1 MHKTYTRL
9 AGAAIAAGIGLG
21 TAGLAPLATAEPTP
35 HAQTDRHLSDA
46 QKRAFDDTVKK
57 INDQVRGSLGASISD
72 ARVEHKDGKDVLSWD
87 VDTHK
92 LRDILNMS
100 DDNAVLA
107 TALPD
112 GVDASSLRTGI
123 DTVTLSDLAHG
134 SSAEG
139 KAVIAN
145 LPSADQL
152 SDPKVRDALNDAISK
167 AADSGL
173 WPEIKPLVDKAG
185 GADKFADQLL
195 SARGISA
202 NDISSLSRS
211 VGGDKAAPSVFI
223 PFDKSTDKVT
233 LSADITDGSFGDNTR
248 DKVAKA
254 STPLAFTVGDVTLLD
269 GKIDPNL
276 VNHVP
281 ADIRATQ
288 IGNTTLGQVL
298 KDVIASINDV
308 LGDIRDNVGDRIDDG
323 DGNLGDRIDDR
334 LDNIGDGDSIIPTE
348 GNSGSED
355 AEAILDRIREI
366 LNPENKPTPPTTE
379 SETETSTTESKKPD
393 ESESDD
399 DKETDKPAEPT
410 DKKDEDKKP
419 TKDEAREALEVLER
433 YVNET
438 DGKDKP
444 ADSTD
449 KTTESGHPSEK
460 ETESASATSSAE
472 PTESSTESSSAKSSE
487 SESTSPSKKPG
498 IMDSIFGGGDSEG
511 GSSNDSSNEPVDQP
525 AGDTGVVS
533 PAVNEAPADNAD
545 TQSGGSAPAGGEE
558 KSAPR
563 DRSQDSVFADRQG
576 SSADDSAPQEENEDY
591 NTAAEGSMPV
601 TGASS
606 ATKWMLGGAVALIL
620 GGLGAIIA
628 LRRKEVQ

>member
-57 INDQVRGSLGASISD
+57 INDQVRGALGASISD

-92 LRDILNMS
+92 LCDILHMN
-100 DDNAVLA
+100 DDKAVLA
-107 TALPD
+107 TTLPD

-123 DTVTLSDLAHG
+123 DTVTLSDLARG
-134 SSAEG
+134 DSAEG
-139 KAVIAN
+139 KAVVAD

-152 SDPKVRDALNDAISK
+152 ADPKVRDAFIDAISK

-173 WPEIKPLVDKAG
+173 WPEIKPLVDKVG
-185 GADKFADQLL
+185 GADKFVDQLL
-195 SARGISA
+195 SARGVSA

-211 VGGDKAAPSVFI
+211 VGGDKIAPSVFI

-308 LGDIRDNVGDRIDDG
+308 LGDIRDNVGD
-323 DGNLGDRIDDR
+323 
-334 LDNIGDGDSIIPTE
+334 NIGDGDSLIPTE
-348 GNSGSED
+348 GNSSED

-366 LNPENKPTPPTTE
+366 LNPENKPTSSTTE
-379 SETETSTTESKKPD
+379 SETETSTTESKKP
-393 ESESDD
+393 SESDD
-399 DKETDKPAEPT
+399 KDDTKPQEPT

-419 TKDEAREALEVLER
+419 TKDEAREALAVLER

-438 DGKDKP
+438 EGADKP

-449 KTTESGHPSEK
+449 KTIESTKPSESEK
-460 ETESASATSSAE
+460 ETESASATSSSK
-472 PTESSTESSSAKSSE
+472 PTE

-511 GSSNDSSNEPVDQP
+511 GSSNGSSNESVGEP

-533 PAVNEAPADNAD
+533 PAVNEAPADDAA
-545 TQSGGSAPAGGEE
+545 QSGGSTPAGGKE

-576 SSADDSAPQEENEDY
+576 GGADPSAPQPENKDY
-591 NTAAEGSMPV
+591 NAAAEGSMPV

-606 ATKWMLGGAVALIL
+606 ATKWMLGGAAVLIA

-628 LRRKEVQ
+628 LRRKEA

>member
-35 HAQTDRHLSDA
+35 HAQTDRHLNDA

-72 ARVEHKDGKDVLSWD
+72 ARVDHKDGKDVLSWD

-92 LRDILNMS
+92 LRDILHMS

-112 GVDASSLRTGI
+112 GVDASTLRTGI

-139 KAVIAN
+139 KAVIAD

-202 NDISSLSRS
+202 DDISSLSRS

-308 LGDIRDNVGDRIDDG
+308 LGDIRDNVGD
-323 DGNLGDRIDDR
+323 
-334 LDNIGDGDSIIPTE
+334 NIGDGDSLIPTE
-348 GNSGSED
+348 GNSSED

-366 LNPENKPTPPTTE
+366 LNPENKPTSSTTE
-379 SETETSTTESKKPD
+379 SEIETSTTESKKPS

-399 DKETDKPAEPT
+399 KDDTKPAEPT

-419 TKDEAREALEVLER
+419 TKDDAREALEVLER

-438 DGKDKP
+438 EGADKP

-449 KTTESGHPSEK
+449 KTTESTKPSESEK
-460 ETESASATSSAE
+460 ETESASATSSSK
-472 PTESSTESSSAKSSE
+472 PTE

-498 IMDSIFGGGDSEG
+498 IMDSIFGGGGSEG
-511 GSSNDSSNEPVDQP
+511 GSSNGSSNESVGEP

-533 PAVNEAPADNAD
+533 PAVNEAPADDAA
-545 TQSGGSAPAGGEE
+545 QSGGSIPVGGKE

-576 SSADDSAPQEENEDY
+576 GGADSSAPQPENKDY
-591 NTAAEGSMPV
+591 NAAAEGSMPV

-606 ATKWMLGGAVALIL
+606 ATKWMLGGAAVLIA

-628 LRRKEVQ
+628 LRRKEA

>member
-35 HAQTDRHLSDA
+35 QTHADRHLNDA

-57 INDQVRGSLGASISD
+57 INDQVRGALGASISD

-92 LRDILNMS
+92 LRNTLHMN
-100 DDNAVLA
+100 DDKAVLV
-107 TALPD
+107 TSLPD
-112 GVDASSLRTGI
+112 GVDASTVRTGI
-123 DTVTLSDLAHG
+123 DTVSLSDLAKG
-134 SSAEG
+134 DSAEG

-152 SDPKVRDALNDAISK
+152 NDPKVRDALNDAISK

-185 GADKFADQLL
+185 GAEKFADQLL

-202 NDISSLSRS
+202 DDVSSLSRS
-211 VGGDKAAPSVFI
+211 VGGNKAAPSVFI
-223 PFDKSTDKVT
+223 PFDKSTDKVI

-254 STPLAFTVGDVTLLD
+254 SLPLAFTVGDVTLLD

-288 IGNTTLGQVL
+288 IDDTTLGQVL
-298 KDVIASINDV
+298 KDVISSINDV
-308 LGDIRDNVGDRIDDG
+308 LGDIRNNVGDNDGRIG
-323 DGNLGDRIDDR
+323 
-334 LDNIGDGDSIIPTE
+334 DNIGDGDSLIPTE
-348 GNSGSED
+348 GASNSED

-379 SETETSTTESKKPD
+379 SETSTTESKKPA
-393 ESESDD
+393 ESNKTEG
-399 DKETDKPAEPT
+399 TDKPAEPT
-410 DKKDEDKKP
+410 DEKDEDKKP
-419 TKDEAREALEVLER
+419 AKDEAREALGVLER

-438 DGKDKP
+438 EGKDKP
-444 ADSTD
+444 VDSTD
-449 KTTESGHPSEK
+449 K
-460 ETESASATSSAE
+460 ETESATSSK
-472 PTESSTESSSAKSSE
+472 PT
-487 SESTSPSKKPG
+487 ESTSPSKKPG
-498 IMDSIFGGGDSEG
+498 IMNSLFGGGDSEG
-511 GSSNDSSNEPVDQP
+511 ESSDGSFNESVGEP
-525 AGDTGVVS
+525 AGNTGVVS
-533 PAVNEAPADNAD
+533 PAVNEAPADDAD
-545 TQSGGSAPAGGEE
+545 AQSGGSAPAGDKE

-576 SSADDSAPQEENEDY
+576 SGADESAPQPENKDY
-591 NTAAEGSMPV
+591 NAAAEGSMPV

-620 GGLGAIIA
+620 GGLGAIIT
-628 LRRKEVQ
+628 LRRKEAQQS

>member
-35 HAQTDRHLSDA
+35 HAQADRHLSDA

-57 INDQVRGSLGASISD
+57 INDQVRGALGASISD
-72 ARVEHKDGKDVLSWD
+72 ARVDHKDGKDVLSWD

-92 LRDILNMS
+92 LRDILHMS

-112 GVDASSLRTGI
+112 GVDASTLRTDI
-123 DTVTLSDLAHG
+123 DTVSLSDLVRG
-134 SSAEG
+134 DSAEG
-139 KAVIAN
+139 KAVVAD

-152 SDPKVRDALNDAISK
+152 ADPKVRDAFTDAISK

-202 NDISSLSRS
+202 DDISSLSRS
-211 VGGDKAAPSVFI
+211 VGGDKAVPSVFI

-233 LSADITDGSFGDNTR
+233 LSADITDGFFGDNTR

-308 LGDIRDNVGDRIDDG
+308 LGDIRDNVGDNIG
-323 DGNLGDRIDDR
+323 DR
-334 LDNIGDGDSIIPTE
+334 LDNIGDGDSLIPTE

-366 LNPENKPTPPTTE
+366 LNPENKPTPSTTE
-379 SETETSTTESKKPD
+379 SETETSTTESKKPS

-399 DKETDKPAEPT
+399 KDDKDTDKPAEPT

-438 DGKDKP
+438 EGVNKP

-449 KTTESGHPSEK
+449 KTTESAKPSESEK
-460 ETESASATSSAE
+460 ETESQSATSSK
-472 PTESSTESSSAKSSE
+472 PTESSTESESA
-487 SESTSPSKKPG
+487 SPSKKPG

-511 GSSNDSSNEPVDQP
+511 GSSDGSSNEPVDQP

-545 TQSGGSAPAGGEE
+545 AQSGGSAPAGGEE

-576 SSADDSAPQEENEDY
+576 SSADDSAPQPENKDY
-591 NTAAEGSMPV
+591 NAAAEGSMPV

-628 LRRKEVQ
+628 LRRKEVQQP

>member
-35 HAQTDRHLSDA
+35 HAQTDRHLNDA

-57 INDQVRGSLGASISD
+57 INDQVRGALGTSISD
-72 ARVEHKDGKDVLSWD
+72 ARVDHKDGKDVLSWD

-92 LRDILNMS
+92 LRDILHMS

-112 GVDASSLRTGI
+112 GVDASTLRTDI
-123 DTVTLSDLAHG
+123 DTASLSDLVHG

-139 KAVIAN
+139 KAVVAN

-152 SDPKVRDALNDAISK
+152 ADPKVRDAFTDAISK
-167 AADSGL
+167 AAGSGL

-185 GADKFADQLL
+185 GVDTFADQLL
-195 SARGISA
+195 SVRGISA

-308 LGDIRDNVGDRIDDG
+308 LGDIRDNVGD
-323 DGNLGDRIDDR
+323 
-334 LDNIGDGDSIIPTE
+334 NIGDGDSIIPTE

-366 LNPENKPTPPTTE
+366 LNPENKPTPSTTE
-379 SETETSTTESKKPD
+379 SETETSTTESKKPS

-399 DKETDKPAEPT
+399 KDDTKPAEPT
-410 DKKDEDKKP
+410 DKKDEGKKP

-438 DGKDKP
+438 EGKDKP
-444 ADSTD
+444 ADSID
-449 KTTESGHPSEK
+449 KTTESEKPSEK
-460 ETESASATSSAE
+460 ETESASATSSK
-472 PTESSTESSSAKSSE
+472 PTESSAASSSTQSSE
-487 SESTSPSKKPG
+487 LESTSPSKKPG

-511 GSSNDSSNEPVDQP
+511 GSFDGSSNEPVDQP

-576 SSADDSAPQEENEDY
+576 GGGADSSAPQEEDKDY
-591 NTAAEGSMPV
+591 NAAAEGSMPV

-620 GGLGAIIA
+620 GGVGAIIA
-628 LRRKEVQ
+628 LRRKEA

>member
-35 HAQTDRHLSDA
+35 HAQTDRHLNDA

-72 ARVEHKDGKDVLSWD
+72 ARVDHKDGKDVLSWD

-92 LRDILNMS
+92 LRDILHMS

-112 GVDASSLRTGI
+112 GVDASTLRTGI

-139 KAVIAN
+139 KAVIAD

-202 NDISSLSRS
+202 DDISSLSRS

-308 LGDIRDNVGDRIDDG
+308 LGDIRDNVGD
-323 DGNLGDRIDDR
+323 
-334 LDNIGDGDSIIPTE
+334 NIGDGDSLIPTE
-348 GNSGSED
+348 GNSSED

-366 LNPENKPTPPTTE
+366 LNPENKPTPSTAE
-379 SETETSTTESKKPD
+379 SETDASTTESKKP
-393 ESESDD
+393 SESDD
-399 DKETDKPAEPT
+399 KDDTKPQEPT

-419 TKDEAREALEVLER
+419 TKDEAREALAVLER

-438 DGKDKP
+438 EGKDKP

-449 KTTESGHPSEK
+449 K
-460 ETESASATSSAE
+460 ETESAQPSESKKETEFATSSK
-472 PTESSTESSSAKSSE
+472 PTK
-487 SESTSPSKKPG
+487 STSPSKKPG

-511 GSSNDSSNEPVDQP
+511 KSSDGSSNESVDQP
-525 AGDTGVVS
+525 AGDTGVVN
-533 PAVNEAPADNAD
+533 PAVNEALADDAD

-563 DRSQDSVFADRQG
+563 DRSQDSVFANRQG
-576 SSADDSAPQEENEDY
+576 SGAGESAPQPENKDY
-591 NTAAEGSMPV
+591 NAAAEGSMPV

>member
-46 QKRAFDDTVKK
+46 QKRVFDDTVKK
-57 INDQVRGSLGASISD
+57 INDQVRGALGASISD

-92 LRDILNMS
+92 LRDILHMN
-100 DDNAVLA
+100 DDKAVLA
-107 TALPD
+107 TTLPD

-123 DTVTLSDLAHG
+123 DTVTLSDLARG
-134 SSAEG
+134 DSAEG
-139 KAVIAN
+139 KAVIAD

-185 GADKFADQLL
+185 GADKFVDQLL
-195 SARGISA
+195 SARGVSA

-211 VGGDKAAPSVFI
+211 VGGDKIAPSVFI

-308 LGDIRDNVGDRIDDG
+308 LGDIRDNVGD
-323 DGNLGDRIDDR
+323 
-334 LDNIGDGDSIIPTE
+334 NIGDGDSLIPTE
-348 GNSGSED
+348 GNSSED

-366 LNPENKPTPPTTE
+366 LNPENKPTSSTTE
-379 SETETSTTESKKPD
+379 SETETSTTESKKP
-393 ESESDD
+393 SESDD
-399 DKETDKPAEPT
+399 KDDTKPQEPT

-419 TKDEAREALEVLER
+419 TKDEAREALAVLER

-438 DGKDKP
+438 EGADKP

-449 KTTESGHPSEK
+449 KTTESTKPSESEK
-460 ETESASATSSAE
+460 ETESASATSSSK
-472 PTESSTESSSAKSSE
+472 PTE

-511 GSSNDSSNEPVDQP
+511 GSSNGSSNESVGEP

-533 PAVNEAPADNAD
+533 PAVNEAPADDAA
-545 TQSGGSAPAGGEE
+545 QSGGSTPAGGKE

-576 SSADDSAPQEENEDY
+576 GGADPSAPQPENKDY
-591 NTAAEGSMPV
+591 NAAAEGSMPV

-606 ATKWMLGGAVALIL
+606 ATKWMLGGAAVLIA

-628 LRRKEVQ
+628 LRRKEA

>member
-35 HAQTDRHLSDA
+35 HAQTDRHLNDA

-57 INDQVRGSLGASISD
+57 INDQVRSALGTSISD
-72 ARVEHKDGKDVLSWD
+72 ARVDHKDGKDVLSWD

-92 LRDILNMS
+92 LRDILHMS

-112 GVDASSLRTGI
+112 GVDASTLRTDI

-139 KAVIAN
+139 KAVIAD

-152 SDPKVRDALNDAISK
+152 NDPKVRDALNDAISK

-173 WPEIKPLVDKAG
+173 WPEIKSLVDKAG

-308 LGDIRDNVGDRIDDG
+308 LGDIRDNVGDNIG
-323 DGNLGDRIDDR
+323 DR
-334 LDNIGDGDSIIPTE
+334 LDNIGDGDSLIPTE

-366 LNPENKPTPPTTE
+366 LNPENKPTPSTTE
-379 SETETSTTESKKPD
+379 SETETSTTESKKPS

-399 DKETDKPAEPT
+399 KDDKDTDKPAEPT

-438 DGKDKP
+438 DGENKP

-449 KTTESGHPSEK
+449 KTTESAKPSESEK
-460 ETESASATSSAE
+460 ETEPQSATSSK
-472 PTESSTESSSAKSSE
+472 PIESSTESESA
-487 SESTSPSKKPG
+487 SPSKKPG

-511 GSSNDSSNEPVDQP
+511 GSSDGSSNEPVDQP
-525 AGDTGVVS
+525 AGSTGVVS
-533 PAVNEAPADNAD
+533 PAVNEASADEAD
-545 TQSGGSAPAGGEE
+545 AQSGGSAPAGDKE

-576 SSADDSAPQEENEDY
+576 SGADESAPQPENKDY
-591 NTAAEGSMPV
+591 NAAAEGSMPV

-620 GGLGAIIA
+620 GGLGAIIT
-628 LRRKEVQ
+628 LRRKEAQQS

>member
-35 HAQTDRHLSDA
+35 QAHADRHLNDA
-46 QKRAFDDTVKK
+46 QKRAVDDTVKK
-57 INDQVRGSLGASISD
+57 INDQVRGALGASISD

-92 LRDILNMS
+92 LRDILHMN
-100 DDNAVLA
+100 DDKAVLA
-107 TALPD
+107 TSLPD
-112 GVDASSLRTGI
+112 GVDASTLRTGI
-123 DTVTLSDLAHG
+123 GTVSLSDLIRG
-134 SSAEG
+134 DSAEG

-152 SDPKVRDALNDAISK
+152 NDPKVRDAFTDAISK

-185 GADKFADQLL
+185 GVDKFADQLL

-276 VNHVP
+276 VSHVP
-281 ADIRATQ
+281 ADIRAIQ

-308 LGDIRDNVGDRIDDG
+308 LGDIRDNVGDNI
-323 DGNLGDRIDDR
+323 GDR
-334 LDNIGDGDSIIPTE
+334 IGDGDSLIPTE

-366 LNPENKPTPPTTE
+366 LNPENKPTP
-379 SETETSTTESKKPD
+379 STTESKKPS

-399 DKETDKPAEPT
+399 KDDTKPAEPT
-410 DKKDEDKKP
+410 DKKDEGKKP

-438 DGKDKP
+438 EGKDKP

-449 KTTESGHPSEK
+449 KTTESEKPSEK
-460 ETESASATSSAE
+460 ETESASATS
-472 PTESSTESSSAKSSE
+472 AKSSE
-487 SESTSPSKKPG
+487 SESSSPSKKPG
-498 IMDSIFGGGDSEG
+498 IMDSLFGGGDSEG
-511 GSSNDSSNEPVDQP
+511 GSSDGSSNEPVDQP

-545 TQSGGSAPAGGEE
+545 AQSGGSAPAGGKE

-576 SSADDSAPQEENEDY
+576 GGADSSAPQEEDKDY
-591 NTAAEGSMPV
+591 NAAAEGSMPV

-620 GGLGAIIA
+620 GGVGAIIA
-628 LRRKEVQ
+628 LRRKEA

>member
-21 TAGLAPLATAEPTP
+21 TAGLAPLATAETTP
-35 HAQTDRHLSDA
+35 HTQTDRQLSDA
-46 QKRAFDDTVKK
+46 QKRAVNDTVTR
-57 INDQVRGSLGASISD
+57 INDQVRGALGAAISD

-92 LRDILNMS
+92 LRDILHMS

-107 TALPD
+107 TTLPE
-112 GVDASSLRTGI
+112 GVNPSTFSTDL
-123 DTVTLSDLAHG
+123 DTVSLSDLARG
-134 SSAEG
+134 DSAAG
-139 KAVIAN
+139 KAVVAN

-152 SDPKVRDALNDAISK
+152 NDPKVREAFTDAISK

-211 VGGDKAAPSVFI
+211 VGGDKVAPSVFI

-281 ADIRATQ
+281 ANIRAIQ
-288 IGNTTLGQVL
+288 IGDTTLGQVL
-298 KDVIASINDV
+298 KDAISSINDV
-308 LGDIRDNVGDRIDDG
+308 LGDVRDNIGDNDG
-323 DGNLGDRIDDR
+323 R
-334 LDNIGDGDSIIPTE
+334 IGDGDSLIPTE
-348 GNSGSED
+348 GASED

-366 LNPENKPTPPTTE
+366 LNPENKPTPSTAE
-379 SETETSTTESKKPD
+379 SETSTTESKKPAESKPDKKD
-393 ESESDD
+393 EGA
-399 DKETDKPAEPT
+399 DKPAEPT

-419 TKDEAREALEVLER
+419 TQDEAREALEVLER

-438 DGKDKP
+438 EGENKP
-444 ADSTD
+444 ADSTEKPGESD
-449 KTTESGHPSEK
+449 KESE
-460 ETESASATSSAE
+460 SATSSAK
-472 PTESSTESSSAKSSE
+472 PTESSTESTSATPRE
-487 SESTSPSKKPG
+487 SESTSPSKKSG
-498 IMDSIFGGGDSEG
+498 IMDSLFGGGDSEG
-511 GSSNDSSNEPVDQP
+511 KSSDGSSNEPVDNS

-533 PAVNEAPADNAD
+533 PAVNED
-545 TQSGGSAPAGGEE
+545 TTTTTGVAAQDGGSAPAGGKE

-563 DRSQDSVFADRQG
+563 DRSQDSVFANRQG
-576 SSADDSAPQEENEDY
+576 SGADESAPQPEDKDY
-591 NTAAEGSMPV
+591 NAAAEGSMPV

-628 LRRKEVQ
+628 LRRKEVQQS

>member
-1 MHKTYTRL
+1 MHKTYPRL

-35 HAQTDRHLSDA
+35 HSQTDRHLSDA

-87 VDTHK
+87 VDIHK
-92 LRDILNMS
+92 LRDILHMS
-100 DDNAVLA
+100 DDKAVLA
-107 TALPD
+107 TTLPD
-112 GVDASSLRTGI
+112 GVDPSTFSTGI
-123 DTVTLSDLAHG
+123 DTVSLSDLARG
-134 SSAEG
+134 DSAEG
-139 KAVIAN
+139 KAAIAN

-152 SDPKVRDALNDAISK
+152 NDPKVRDALNDAISK

-185 GADKFADQLL
+185 GAEKFADQLL

-202 NDISSLSRS
+202 DDVSNLSRS

-254 STPLAFTVGDVTLLD
+254 SSPLAFTVGDVTLLD

-288 IGNTTLGQVL
+288 IGDTTLGQVL
-298 KDVIASINDV
+298 KDVISSINDV
-308 LGDIRDNVGDRIDDG
+308 LGDIRNNIGDNDGHIGD
-323 DGNLGDRIDDR
+323 N
-334 LDNIGDGDSIIPTE
+334 NGDGDSLIPTE
-348 GNSGSED
+348 GASNSED

-379 SETETSTTESKKPD
+379 LETSTTESKKPA
-393 ESESDD
+393 ESNKTEGA
-399 DKETDKPAEPT
+399 DKPVEPT

-419 TKDEAREALEVLER
+419 AKDEAREALGVLER

-449 KTTESGHPSEK
+449 K
-460 ETESASATSSAE
+460 ETESVTSSAK
-472 PTESSTESSSAKSSE
+472 STESSA
-487 SESTSPSKKPG
+487 ESTSPSKKPG
-498 IMDSIFGGGDSEG
+498 IMNSLFGGGDSEG
-511 GSSNDSSNEPVDQP
+511 KSSDGSSNEPVDQP
-525 AGDTGVVS
+525 AGDTGVVN
-533 PAVNEAPADNAD
+533 PAVNEAPADDAD
-545 TQSGGSAPAGGEE
+545 AQSGGSVPAGDKK

-576 SSADDSAPQEENEDY
+576 SGADESAPQPENKDY
-591 NTAAEGSMPV
+591 NAAAEGSMPV

-620 GGLGAIIA
+620 GGLGAIIT
-628 LRRKEVQ
+628 LRRKEAQQS

>member
-35 HAQTDRHLSDA
+35 HAQTDRHLNDA

-57 INDQVRGSLGASISD
+57 INDQVRGALGASISD
-72 ARVEHKDGKDVLSWD
+72 ARVDHKDGKDVLSWD

-92 LRDILNMS
+92 LRDILHMS

-112 GVDASSLRTGI
+112 GVDASTLRTDI
-123 DTVTLSDLAHG
+123 DTVSLSDLVHG

-139 KAVIAN
+139 KAVVAN

-152 SDPKVRDALNDAISK
+152 ADPKVRDAFTDAISK

-185 GADKFADQLL
+185 GVDKFADQLL

-276 VNHVP
+276 VNHIP

-308 LGDIRDNVGDRIDDG
+308 LGDIRDNVGDNIG
-323 DGNLGDRIDDR
+323 DR
-334 LDNIGDGDSIIPTE
+334 LDNIGDGDSLIPTE

-366 LNPENKPTPPTTE
+366 LNPENKPTPSTTE
-379 SETETSTTESKKPD
+379 SETETSTTESKKPS

-399 DKETDKPAEPT
+399 KDDKDTDKPAEPT

-419 TKDEAREALEVLER
+419 TKDEAREALAVLER
-433 YVNET
+433 YVNEAE
-438 DGKDKP
+438 GKDKP

-449 KTTESGHPSEK
+449 KENESAQPSESKK
-460 ETESASATSSAE
+460 ETESATFSK
-472 PTESSTESSSAKSSE
+472 PT
-487 SESTSPSKKPG
+487 ESTSPSKKPG

-511 GSSNDSSNEPVDQP
+511 KSSDGSSNEPVGEP
-525 AGDTGVVS
+525 AGDTGVVN
-533 PAVNEAPADNAD
+533 PAVNEALADDAD

-563 DRSQDSVFADRQG
+563 DRSQDSVFANRQG
-576 SSADDSAPQEENEDY
+576 SGADESAPQPENKDY
-591 NTAAEGSMPV
+591 NAAAEGSMPV
-601 TGASS
+601 TGASA

>member
-21 TAGLAPLATAEPTP
+21 TAGLAPLATAETTP
-35 HAQTDRHLSDA
+35 HMQTDRQLSDA
-46 QKRAFDDTVKK
+46 QKRAVNDTVTR
-57 INDQVRGSLGASISD
+57 INDQVRGALGAAISD

-92 LRDILNMS
+92 LRDILHMS

-107 TALPD
+107 TTLPE
-112 GVDASSLRTGI
+112 GVNPSTFSTDL
-123 DTVTLSDLAHG
+123 DTVSLSDLARG
-134 SSAEG
+134 DSAAG
-139 KAVIAN
+139 KAVVAN

-152 SDPKVRDALNDAISK
+152 NDPKVREAFTDAISK

-211 VGGDKAAPSVFI
+211 VGGDKAASSVFI

-233 LSADITDGSFGDNTR
+233 LSADITDGSFGGNTR
-248 DKVAKA
+248 DKIAKA

-281 ADIRATQ
+281 ANIRAIQ
-288 IGNTTLGQVL
+288 IGDTTLGQVL
-298 KDVIASINDV
+298 KDVISSINDV
-308 LGDIRDNVGDRIDDG
+308 LGDVR
-323 DGNLGDRIDDR
+323 
-334 LDNIGDGDSIIPTE
+334 DNIGDDDGRIGDGIGDGDLLIPTE
-348 GNSGSED
+348 GASED

-366 LNPENKPTPPTTE
+366 LNSENKPTPSTAE
-379 SETETSTTESKKPD
+379 SETSTTESKKPAESKPDKKD
-393 ESESDD
+393 EG
-399 DKETDKPAEPT
+399 TDKPAEPT

-438 DGKDKP
+438 EGENKP
-444 ADSTD
+444 ADSTEKPDESD
-449 KTTESGHPSEK
+449 KKGE
-460 ETESASATSSAE
+460 SATSSVK
-472 PTESSTESSSAKSSE
+472 PTESSTESTSATPRE
-487 SESTSPSKKPG
+487 SESTSSSSSSKKPG
-498 IMDSIFGGGDSEG
+498 IMDSLFGGGDSEG
-511 GSSNDSSNEPVDQP
+511 KSSDGSSNEPVDQP

-533 PAVNEAPADNAD
+533 PAVNED
-545 TQSGGSAPAGGEE
+545 TATTGLAAQDGGSAPVGGKE

-576 SSADDSAPQEENEDY
+576 SGADKSAPQPENKDY
-591 NTAAEGSMPV
+591 NVAAEGSMPV

-628 LRRKEVQ
+628 LRRKEVQQS

>member
-9 AGAAIAAGIGLG
+9 AGAAIATGIGLG

-35 HAQTDRHLSDA
+35 QTHADRHLNDA

-57 INDQVRGSLGASISD
+57 INDQVRSALGASISD

-92 LRDILNMS
+92 LRDILHMN
-100 DDNAVLA
+100 DDKAVLA

-112 GVDASSLRTGI
+112 GVDASSLRTGT
-123 DTVTLSDLAHG
+123 DTVTLSDLVHG
-134 SSAEG
+134 DSAEG

-152 SDPKVRDALNDAISK
+152 NDPKVRNALNDAISK
-167 AADSGL
+167 AAESDL

-202 NDISSLSRS
+202 DDVSSLSRS
-211 VGGDKAAPSVFI
+211 VGGDKAALSVFI

-276 VNHVP
+276 VNHIP

-308 LGDIRDNVGDRIDDG
+308 LGDIRDNVGDNI
-323 DGNLGDRIDDR
+323 GDR
-334 LDNIGDGDSIIPTE
+334 IGDGDSIIPTE

-366 LNPENKPTPPTTE
+366 LNPENKPTPLTAE
-379 SETETSTTESKKPD
+379 SETDASTTESKKP
-393 ESESDD
+393 SESDD
-399 DKETDKPAEPT
+399 KDDTKPQEPT

-419 TKDEAREALEVLER
+419 TKDEAREALAVLER

-438 DGKDKP
+438 EGKDKP

-449 KTTESGHPSEK
+449 KETESAQPSESKK
-460 ETESASATSSAE
+460 ETESATSSK
-472 PTESSTESSSAKSSE
+472 PIE

-511 GSSNDSSNEPVDQP
+511 KSSDGSSNEPVDQP
-525 AGDTGVVS
+525 AGDTGVVN
-533 PAVNEAPADNAD
+533 PAVNEASADNAD
-545 TQSGGSAPAGGEE
+545 AQSGGSAPADGEE

-576 SSADDSAPQEENEDY
+576 GGADSSAPQPENKDY

-620 GGLGAIIA
+620 GGLGAIIT
-628 LRRKEVQ
+628 LRRKEAQQS

>member
-21 TAGLAPLATAEPTP
+21 TAGLAPLATAETTP
-35 HAQTDRHLSDA
+35 HTQTDRQLSDA
-46 QKRAFDDTVKK
+46 QKRAFDDTVTR
-57 INDQVRGSLGASISD
+57 INDQVRGALGASISD

-92 LRDILNMS
+92 LRDTLHMN
-100 DDNAVLA
+100 DDKAVLV
-107 TALPD
+107 TSLPD
-112 GVDASSLRTGI
+112 GVDASTVRTGI
-123 DTVTLSDLAHG
+123 DTVSLSDLAKG
-134 SSAEG
+134 DSAEG

-152 SDPKVRDALNDAISK
+152 NDPKVRDALNDAISK

-202 NDISSLSRS
+202 DDISSLSRS

-276 VNHVP
+276 VTHVP

-308 LGDIRDNVGDRIDDG
+308 LGDIRDNVGD
-323 DGNLGDRIDDR
+323 
-334 LDNIGDGDSIIPTE
+334 NIGDGDSLIPTE
-348 GNSGSED
+348 GNSSED

-366 LNPENKPTPPTTE
+366 LNPENKPTSSTTE
-379 SETETSTTESKKPD
+379 SETETSTTESKKPS

-399 DKETDKPAEPT
+399 KDDTKPAEPT

-419 TKDEAREALEVLER
+419 TKDDAREALEVLEC

-438 DGKDKP
+438 EGADKP

-449 KTTESGHPSEK
+449 KTTESTKPSESEK
-460 ETESASATSSAE
+460 ETESASATSSSK
-472 PTESSTESSSAKSSE
+472 PTGP
-487 SESTSPSKKPG
+487 ESTSPSKKPG

-511 GSSNDSSNEPVDQP
+511 KSSDGSSNEPVGEP

-533 PAVNEAPADNAD
+533 PAVNEAPADDAA
-545 TQSGGSAPAGGEE
+545 QSGGSAPAGGKE

-576 SSADDSAPQEENEDY
+576 GGADSSAPQPENKDY
-591 NTAAEGSMPV
+591 NAAAEGSMPV

-628 LRRKEVQ
+628 LRRKEVQQP

>member
-35 HAQTDRHLSDA
+35 QTHADSHLNDA

-57 INDQVRGSLGASISD
+57 INDQVRSALGASISD

-92 LRDILNMS
+92 LRDILHMS
-100 DDNAVLA
+100 DDKAVLA
-107 TALPD
+107 TTLPD

-123 DTVTLSDLAHG
+123 DTVSLSDLAHG

-152 SDPKVRDALNDAISK
+152 NDPKVRDALNDAISK
-167 AADSGL
+167 AAESDL

-185 GADKFADQLL
+185 GAEKFADQLL

-202 NDISSLSRS
+202 DDISSLSRS

-223 PFDKSTDKVT
+223 PFDKSTDKLT

-248 DKVAKA
+248 DKIAKA

-276 VNHVP
+276 VNHIP

-308 LGDIRDNVGDRIDDG
+308 LGDIRDNIGDDNGSIG
-323 DGNLGDRIDDR
+323 
-334 LDNIGDGDSIIPTE
+334 DNIGDGDSLIPTE
-348 GNSGSED
+348 GASNSED

-379 SETETSTTESKKPD
+379 SETSTTESKKPA
-393 ESESDD
+393 ESNKTEG
-399 DKETDKPAEPT
+399 TDKPAEPT
-410 DKKDEDKKP
+410 DEKDEDKKP
-419 TKDEAREALEVLER
+419 AKDEAREALGVLER

-438 DGKDKP
+438 EGKGKP
-444 ADSTD
+444 VDSTD
-449 KTTESGHPSEK
+449 K
-460 ETESASATSSAE
+460 ETESATSSK
-472 PTESSTESSSAKSSE
+472 PT
-487 SESTSPSKKPG
+487 ESTSPSKKPG
-498 IMDSIFGGGDSEG
+498 IMNSLFGGGDSEG
-511 GSSNDSSNEPVDQP
+511 ESSDGSFNESVGEP
-525 AGDTGVVS
+525 AGNTGVVS
-533 PAVNEAPADNAD
+533 PAVNEAPADD
-545 TQSGGSAPAGGEE
+545 TDAQSGGSAPAGDKE

-576 SSADDSAPQEENEDY
+576 SGADESAPQPENKDY
-591 NTAAEGSMPV
+591 NAAAEGSMPV

-620 GGLGAIIA
+620 GGLGAIIT
-628 LRRKEVQ
+628 LRRKEAQQS

>member
-35 HAQTDRHLSDA
+35 HAQTDRHLNDA

-72 ARVEHKDGKDVLSWD
+72 ARVDHKDGKDVLSWD

-92 LRDILNMS
+92 LRDILHMS

-112 GVDASSLRTGI
+112 GVDASTLRTGI

-139 KAVIAN
+139 KAVVAN

-152 SDPKVRDALNDAISK
+152 ADPKVRDAFTDAISK

-185 GADKFADQLL
+185 GADKFVDQLL

-308 LGDIRDNVGDRIDDG
+308 LGDIRDNVGD
-323 DGNLGDRIDDR
+323 
-334 LDNIGDGDSIIPTE
+334 NIGDGDSLIPTE
-348 GNSGSED
+348 GNSSED

-366 LNPENKPTPPTTE
+366 LNPENKPTSSTTE
-379 SETETSTTESKKPD
+379 SETETSTTESKKPS

-399 DKETDKPAEPT
+399 KDDTKPAEPT

-419 TKDEAREALEVLER
+419 TKDDAREALEVLER

-438 DGKDKP
+438 EGADKP

-449 KTTESGHPSEK
+449 KTTESTKPSESEK
-460 ETESASATSSAE
+460 ETESASATSSPK
-472 PTESSTESSSAKSSE
+472 PTE

-511 GSSNDSSNEPVDQP
+511 GSSNGSSNESVGEP

-533 PAVNEAPADNAD
+533 PAVNEAPADDAA
-545 TQSGGSAPAGGEE
+545 QSGGSAPAGGKE

-576 SSADDSAPQEENEDY
+576 GGADSSAPQPENKDY
-591 NTAAEGSMPV
+591 NAAAEGSMPV

-606 ATKWMLGGAVALIL
+606 ATKWMLGGAAILIA
-620 GGLGAIIA
+620 GGVGAIIA
-628 LRRKEVQ
+628 LRRKEVQQP

>member
-35 HAQTDRHLSDA
+35 QTHADRHLNDA

-57 INDQVRGSLGASISD
+57 INDQVRGALGASISD

-92 LRDILNMS
+92 LRDILHMN
-100 DDNAVLA
+100 DDKAVLA
-107 TALPD
+107 TTLPD

-123 DTVTLSDLAHG
+123 DTVTLSDLARG
-134 SSAEG
+134 DSAEG
-139 KAVIAN
+139 KAVIAD

-185 GADKFADQLL
+185 GADKFVDQLL
-195 SARGISA
+195 SARGVSA

-211 VGGDKAAPSVFI
+211 VGGDKIAPSVFI

-308 LGDIRDNVGDRIDDG
+308 LGDIRDNVGD
-323 DGNLGDRIDDR
+323 
-334 LDNIGDGDSIIPTE
+334 NIGDGDSIIPTE

-366 LNPENKPTPPTTE
+366 LNPENKPTPSTTE
-379 SETETSTTESKKPD
+379 SETETSTTESKKP
-393 ESESDD
+393 SESDD
-399 DKETDKPAEPT
+399 KDDTKPQEPT

-419 TKDEAREALEVLER
+419 TKDEAREALAVLER

-438 DGKDKP
+438 EGADKP

-449 KTTESGHPSEK
+449 KTTESTKPSESEK
-460 ETESASATSSAE
+460 ETESASATSSSK
-472 PTESSTESSSAKSSE
+472 PTE

-498 IMDSIFGGGDSEG
+498 IMDSLFGGGDSEG
-511 GSSNDSSNEPVDQP
+511 GSSNGSSNESVGEP

-533 PAVNEAPADNAD
+533 PAVNEAPADDAA
-545 TQSGGSAPAGGEE
+545 QSGGSTPAGGKE

-576 SSADDSAPQEENEDY
+576 GGADSSAPQEEDKDY
-591 NTAAEGSMPV
+591 NAAAEGSMPV

-620 GGLGAIIA
+620 GGVGAIIA
-628 LRRKEVQ
+628 LRRKEA

>member
-57 INDQVRGSLGASISD
+57 INDQVRGALGASISD

-92 LRDILNMS
+92 LRDILHMN
-100 DDNAVLA
+100 DDKAVLA
-107 TALPD
+107 TTLPD

-123 DTVTLSDLAHG
+123 DTVTLSDLARG
-134 SSAEG
+134 DSAEG
-139 KAVIAN
+139 KAVIAD

-185 GADKFADQLL
+185 GADKFVDQLL
-195 SARGISA
+195 SARGVSA

-211 VGGDKAAPSVFI
+211 VGGDKIAPSVFI

-308 LGDIRDNVGDRIDDG
+308 LGDIRDNVGD
-323 DGNLGDRIDDR
+323 
-334 LDNIGDGDSIIPTE
+334 NIGDGDSLIPTE
-348 GNSGSED
+348 GNSSED

-366 LNPENKPTPPTTE
+366 LNPENKPTSSTTE
-379 SETETSTTESKKPD
+379 SETETSTTESKKP
-393 ESESDD
+393 SESDD
-399 DKETDKPAEPT
+399 KDDTKPQEPT

-419 TKDEAREALEVLER
+419 TKDEAREALAVLER

-438 DGKDKP
+438 EGADKP

-449 KTTESGHPSEK
+449 KTTESTKPSESEK
-460 ETESASATSSAE
+460 ETESASATSSSK
-472 PTESSTESSSAKSSE
+472 PTE

-498 IMDSIFGGGDSEG
+498 IMDSVFGGGDSEG
-511 GSSNDSSNEPVDQP
+511 GSSNGSSNESVGEP

-533 PAVNEAPADNAD
+533 PAVNEAPADDAA
-545 TQSGGSAPAGGEE
+545 QSGGSTPAGGKE

-576 SSADDSAPQEENEDY
+576 GGADPSAPQPENKDY
-591 NTAAEGSMPV
+591 NAAAEGSMPV

-606 ATKWMLGGAVALIL
+606 ATKWMLGGAAVLIA

-628 LRRKEVQ
+628 LRRKEA

>member
-35 HAQTDRHLSDA
+35 HAQTDRHLNDA

-72 ARVEHKDGKDVLSWD
+72 ARVDHKDGKDVLSWD

-92 LRDILNMS
+92 LRDILHMS

-112 GVDASSLRTGI
+112 GVDASTLRTGI

-139 KAVIAN
+139 KAVIAD

-202 NDISSLSRS
+202 DDISSLSRS

-233 LSADITDGSFGDNTR
+233 LSADITDGSFGDNAR

-308 LGDIRDNVGDRIDDG
+308 LGDIRDNVGD
-323 DGNLGDRIDDR
+323 
-334 LDNIGDGDSIIPTE
+334 NIGDGDSLIPTE
-348 GNSGSED
+348 GNSSED

-366 LNPENKPTPPTTE
+366 LNPENKPTSSTTE
-379 SETETSTTESKKPD
+379 SETETSTTESKKPS

-399 DKETDKPAEPT
+399 KDDTKPAEPT

-438 DGKDKP
+438 KGADKP
-444 ADSTD
+444 ADSTN
-449 KTTESGHPSEK
+449 KTTESTKPSESEK
-460 ETESASATSSAE
+460 ETESASATSSSK
-472 PTESSTESSSAKSSE
+472 PTE

-511 GSSNDSSNEPVDQP
+511 GSSNGSSNESVGEP

-545 TQSGGSAPAGGEE
+545 AQSGGSAPAGGEE
-558 KSAPR
+558 KSTPR
-563 DRSQDSVFADRQG
+563 DRSQDSVFANRQG
-576 SSADDSAPQEENEDY
+576 GGADDSAPQPENKDY
-591 NTAAEGSMPV
+591 NAAAEGSMPV

-606 ATKWMLGGAVALIL
+606 ATKWMLGGAAVLIL
-620 GGLGAIIA
+620 SGLSAIFYV
-628 LRRKEVQ
+628 RRKEA

>member
-1 MHKTYTRL
+1 MHKMYTRL

-21 TAGLAPLATAEPTP
+21 TAGLAPLATAELTP
-35 HAQTDRHLSDA
+35 QTHADRHLNDA

-57 INDQVRGSLGASISD
+57 INDQVRGALGASISD

-92 LRDILNMS
+92 LRDILHMS
-100 DDNAVLA
+100 DDKAVLA
-107 TALPD
+107 TTLPD
-112 GVDASSLRTGI
+112 GVDPSTFSTGI
-123 DTVTLSDLAHG
+123 DTVSLSDLARG
-134 SSAEG
+134 DSAEG

-152 SDPKVRDALNDAISK
+152 ADPKVRDAFTDAISK

-202 NDISSLSRS
+202 DDASSLSRS
-211 VGGDKAAPSVFI
+211 MGGDKAASSVFI
-223 PFDKSTDKVT
+223 PFDKSTDKLT

-308 LGDIRDNVGDRIDDG
+308 LGDIRDNVGD
-323 DGNLGDRIDDR
+323 
-334 LDNIGDGDSIIPTE
+334 NIGDGDSIIPTE

-366 LNPENKPTPPTTE
+366 LNPENKPTPSTTE
-379 SETETSTTESKKPD
+379 SETETSTTTESKKPS

-399 DKETDKPAEPT
+399 KDDTKPAEPT
-410 DKKDEDKKP
+410 DKKDEGKKP
-419 TKDEAREALEVLER
+419 TKDDAREALEVLER

-438 DGKDKP
+438 EGADKP

-449 KTTESGHPSEK
+449 KITESEKPSEK
-460 ETESASATSSAE
+460 ETESASATSSK
-472 PTESSTESSSAKSSE
+472 PTESSAASSSTQSSE
-487 SESTSPSKKPG
+487 LESTSPSKKPG

-511 GSSNDSSNEPVDQP
+511 GSSDGSSNEPVDQP

-533 PAVNEAPADNAD
+533 PAVNEAPTDNAD

-576 SSADDSAPQEENEDY
+576 GGADSSAPQEEDKDY
-591 NTAAEGSMPV
+591 NAAAEGSMPV

-620 GGLGAIIA
+620 GGVGAIIA
-628 LRRKEVQ
+628 LRRKEA

>member
-21 TAGLAPLATAEPTP
+21 TAGLAPLATAEPAP
-35 HAQTDRHLSDA
+35 HAQTDRHLNDA

-72 ARVEHKDGKDVLSWD
+72 ARVDHKGGKDVLSWD

-92 LRDILNMS
+92 LRDILHMS
-100 DDNAVLA
+100 DDKAVLA
-107 TALPD
+107 TTLPD
-112 GVDASSLRTGI
+112 GVDASTLRTGI
-123 DTVTLSDLAHG
+123 DTVSLSDLAHG

-139 KAVIAN
+139 KAVVAN

-152 SDPKVRDALNDAISK
+152 ADPKVRDAFTDAIFK

-185 GADKFADQLL
+185 GADKFADRLL

-202 NDISSLSRS
+202 DDISSLSRS

-281 ADIRATQ
+281 ADIRATR

-308 LGDIRDNVGDRIDDG
+308 LGDIRDNVGD
-323 DGNLGDRIDDR
+323 
-334 LDNIGDGDSIIPTE
+334 NIGDGDSLIPTE
-348 GNSGSED
+348 GNSSED

-366 LNPENKPTPPTTE
+366 LNPENKPTPSTAE
-379 SETETSTTESKKPD
+379 SETDASTTESKKP
-393 ESESDD
+393 SESDD
-399 DKETDKPAEPT
+399 KDDTKPQEPT

-419 TKDEAREALEVLER
+419 TKDEAREALAVLER

-438 DGKDKP
+438 EGKDKP

-449 KTTESGHPSEK
+449 KETESAQPSESKK
-460 ETESASATSSAE
+460 ETESATSSK
-472 PTESSTESSSAKSSE
+472 PT
-487 SESTSPSKKPG
+487 ESTSPSKKPG

-511 GSSNDSSNEPVDQP
+511 KSSDGSSNEPVDQP
-525 AGDTGVVS
+525 AGDTGVVN
-533 PAVNEAPADNAD
+533 PAVNEALADDAD

-563 DRSQDSVFADRQG
+563 DRSQDSVFANRQG
-576 SSADDSAPQEENEDY
+576 SGADESAPQPENKDY
-591 NTAAEGSMPV
+591 NAAAEGSMPV

-620 GGLGAIIA
+620 GGLGAIIT
-628 LRRKEVQ
+628 LRRKEVQQS

>member
-35 HAQTDRHLSDA
+35 HAQTDRHLNDA

-57 INDQVRGSLGASISD
+57 INDQVRGALGASISD
-72 ARVEHKDGKDVLSWD
+72 ARVDHKDGKDVLSWD
-87 VDTHK
+87 IDTHK
-92 LRDILNMS
+92 LRDILHMS
-100 DDNAVLA
+100 DDKAVLA

-112 GVDASSLRTGI
+112 GVDPSTFSTGI
-123 DTVTLSDLAHG
+123 DTVSLSDLARG
-134 SSAEG
+134 DSAEG

-202 NDISSLSRS
+202 DDISSLSRS
-211 VGGDKAAPSVFI
+211 VGGDKAASSVFI
-223 PFDKSTDKVT
+223 PFDKSTDKLT

-248 DKVAKA
+248 DKIAKA

-276 VNHVP
+276 VNYVP

-308 LGDIRDNVGDRIDDG
+308 LGDIQDNIGD
-323 DGNLGDRIDDR
+323 
-334 LDNIGDGDSIIPTE
+334 DNGSIGDGDSLIPTE
-348 GNSGSED
+348 GVADSED

-366 LNPENKPTPPTTE
+366 LNPENKPTPPTAE
-379 SETETSTTESKKPD
+379 SETETSTTESKKP
-393 ESESDD
+393 SESDD
-399 DKETDKPAEPT
+399 KDDTKPQEPT

-419 TKDEAREALEVLER
+419 TKDEAREALAVLER

-438 DGKDKP
+438 EGKDKP

-449 KTTESGHPSEK
+449 K
-460 ETESASATSSAE
+460 ETESAQPSESKKETEPATSSK
-472 PTESSTESSSAKSSE
+472 PTE

-511 GSSNDSSNEPVDQP
+511 GSSDGSSNEPVDQP
-525 AGDTGVVS
+525 AGDTGVVN
-533 PAVNEAPADNAD
+533 PAVNEASADNTDA
-545 TQSGGSAPAGGEE
+545 QSGGSAPAGGEE

-563 DRSQDSVFADRQG
+563 DRSQDSVFANRQG
-576 SSADDSAPQEENEDY
+576 SGADDSAPQPENKDY
-591 NTAAEGSMPV
+591 NAAAEGSMPV

-628 LRRKEVQ
+628 LRRKEVQQP

>member
-35 HAQTDRHLSDA
+35 HAQADRHLSDA

-57 INDQVRGSLGASISD
+57 INDQVREALGASISD
-72 ARVEHKDGKDVLSWD
+72 ARVEHKDGKDVLFWD

-92 LRDILNMS
+92 LRDILHMS

-112 GVDASSLRTGI
+112 GVDASTLRTGI

-139 KAVIAN
+139 KAVIAD

-167 AADSGL
+167 AADSCL

-202 NDISSLSRS
+202 DDISSLSRS

-308 LGDIRDNVGDRIDDG
+308 LGDIRDNVGDNI
-323 DGNLGDRIDDR
+323 GDR
-334 LDNIGDGDSIIPTE
+334 IGDGDSIIPTE

-366 LNPENKPTPPTTE
+366 LNPENKPTPSTAE
-379 SETETSTTESKKPD
+379 SETETFTTESDKP
-393 ESESDD
+393 SESDD
-399 DKETDKPAEPT
+399 KDDNKPQEPT

-438 DGKDKP
+438 EGKDKP
-444 ADSTD
+444 ADST
-449 KTTESGHPSEK
+449 GK
-460 ETESASATSSAE
+460 ETESAQPSESKKETESATSSK
-472 PTESSTESSSAKSSE
+472 PTGP
-487 SESTSPSKKPG
+487 ESTSPSKKPG

-511 GSSNDSSNEPVDQP
+511 KSSDGSSNEPVDQP
-525 AGDTGVVS
+525 AGDTGVVN
-533 PAVNEAPADNAD
+533 PAVNEASADNAD
-545 TQSGGSAPAGGEE
+545 AQSGGSAPADGEE

-563 DRSQDSVFADRQG
+563 DRSQDSVFANRQG
-576 SSADDSAPQEENEDY
+576 SGADESAPQPENKDY
-591 NTAAEGSMPV
+591 NAAAEGSMPV

-620 GGLGAIIA
+620 GGIGAIIA

>member
-9 AGAAIAAGIGLG
+9 AGAAVAAGIGLG

-35 HAQTDRHLSDA
+35 HAQTDRHLNDA

-57 INDQVRGSLGASISD
+57 INDQVRGALGASISD
-72 ARVEHKDGKDVLSWD
+72 ARVDHKDGKDVLSWD

-92 LRDILNMS
+92 LRDILHMS

-112 GVDASSLRTGI
+112 GVDASTLRTDI
-123 DTVTLSDLAHG
+123 DTVSLSDLARG
-134 SSAEG
+134 DSAEG
-139 KAVIAN
+139 KAVVAD

-152 SDPKVRDALNDAISK
+152 ADPKVRDAFIDAISK

-185 GADKFADQLL
+185 GVDKFADQLL

-276 VNHVP
+276 VSHVP
-281 ADIRATQ
+281 ADIRAIQ

-308 LGDIRDNVGDRIDDG
+308 LGDIRDNVGDNI
-323 DGNLGDRIDDR
+323 GDR
-334 LDNIGDGDSIIPTE
+334 IGDGDSLIPTE

-366 LNPENKPTPPTTE
+366 LNPENKPTPSTTE
-379 SETETSTTESKKPD
+379 SETETSTTESKKPT

-399 DKETDKPAEPT
+399 KDADKPAEPT

-419 TKDEAREALEVLER
+419 TKDEAREALAVLER

-438 DGKDKP
+438 EGKDKP

-449 KTTESGHPSEK
+449 KETESAQPSESKK
-460 ETESASATSSAE
+460 ETESATSSK
-472 PTESSTESSSAKSSE
+472 PIE
-487 SESTSPSKKPG
+487 SESTSPSKKSG

-511 GSSNDSSNEPVDQP
+511 KSSDGSSNEPVDQP
-525 AGDTGVVS
+525 AGDTGVVN
-533 PAVNEAPADNAD
+533 PAVNEASADNAD
-545 TQSGGSAPAGGEE
+545 AQSGGSAPAGGEE

-576 SSADDSAPQEENEDY
+576 SGADESAPQEENKDY
-591 NTAAEGSMPV
+591 NAAAEGSMPV

-620 GGLGAIIA
+620 GGVGAIIA
-628 LRRKEVQ
+628 LRRKEAQQS

>member
-35 HAQTDRHLSDA
+35 YAQTDRHLNDA

-72 ARVEHKDGKDVLSWD
+72 ARVDHKDGKDVLSWD

-92 LRDILNMS
+92 LRDILHMS

-112 GVDASSLRTGI
+112 GVDASTLRTGI

-139 KAVIAN
+139 KAVIAD

-185 GADKFADQLL
+185 GADKFVDQLL

-308 LGDIRDNVGDRIDDG
+308 LGDIRDNVGDNI
-323 DGNLGDRIDDR
+323 GDR
-334 LDNIGDGDSIIPTE
+334 IGDGDSIIPTE

-366 LNPENKPTPPTTE
+366 LNPENKPTPSTAE
-379 SETETSTTESKKPD
+379 SETETSTTESDKP
-393 ESESDD
+393 SESDD
-399 DKETDKPAEPT
+399 KDDNKPQEPT

-438 DGKDKP
+438 EGKDKP

-449 KTTESGHPSEK
+449 KETESGHPSESEK
-460 ETESASATSSAE
+460 ETESASATSSK
-472 PTESSTESSSAKSSE
+472 PTESSTASSSTQSSE

-511 GSSNDSSNEPVDQP
+511 GSSDGSSNEPVDNS

-533 PAVNEAPADNAD
+533 PAVNED
-545 TQSGGSAPAGGEE
+545 TTTGVAAQDGGSAPAGGKE

-563 DRSQDSVFADRQG
+563 DRSQDSVFANRQG
-576 SSADDSAPQEENEDY
+576 SGADESAPQPEDKDY
-591 NTAAEGSMPV
+591 NAAAEGSMPV

-628 LRRKEVQ
+628 LRRKEVQQS